1 MLHSHDEL
9 DGHSTRSGDDRLPMS
24 SFLHTIPEGSSDIAA
39 SASPFNPEAAAA
51 AAAEGPSY
59 SNDSSWSAMMRPF
72 RTSQPNPRPAAPASV
87 SSTRADNAGV
97 EDKSYFG
104 SEAGNHASG
113 MDGSLT
119 AAVAGEQEQPD
130 PQAGRAGVGGRPS
143 APIKRRRSSLARAN
157 KRKVGVVCFAS
168 LLVVIVVVIA
178 LAVIVRKLDDD
189 QGADQA
195 NTSNASATNSQSF
208 NGTDPSSMNTT
219 GLQVPT
225 LAPTIEESSYGFAS
239 AASATGTQNP
249 AITAVDDDI
258 VNDDMADDSFNEDCS
273 PLVKLDEAIYML
285 YTAEEAQL
293 NMLPHVSSEVFSNP
307 LSPRYQAREWLLN
320 NDTLLQEIIMESCS
334 NQPDD
339 TLNRIAQRYVMLVF
353 YFSTLNDNDATTAS
367 ASANNDGRKL
377 RKLADQTAK
386 FEIHPDVH
394 ECFWVPN
401 ACGQDSASDNTQV
414 QSVLGDPST
423 ATQLTSQF
431 ILYLNVSHANLKG
444 TLPFELGYLSG
455 LRELAIHGNELTGS
469 IPELL
474 LTQLQFLY
482 VLDLSQNSFQGTI
495 PPALWSLPTLRFA
508 YLHGNKLTGSIPQTL
523 PASPS
528 SDLEEIWLRDNRLSG
543 SIPQWWTDLPNLD
556 VLSVRNNSWT
566 GQLPEE
572 WSQAGKLEFF
582 DASYNQLTGNVPPSL
597 LYGIPALQHLY
608 LDYNL
613 LVGAL
618 PTINEFDTSFAVGQS
633 EFKMQ
638 ALWLQYN
645 QLTGTI
651 PAGFGWEWS
660 RLQELELH
668 GNQFT
673 GSWECI
679 EDGIN
684 VWPLMEELAVDC
696 WTDPTM
702 GSEQKANLTQPTSR
716 GIDMSVCKSCCIKCF

>member
-1 MLHSHDEL
+1 MLHPHDDL

-24 SFLHTIPEGSSDIAA
+24 SFLHTIPEGSSA

-51 AAAEGPSY
+51 ATSPSGP
-59 SNDSSWSAMMRPF
+59 NESSWSAMMRPF
-72 RTSQPNPRPAAPASV
+72 RTSQPNNPRPAAPASV

-97 EDKSYFG
+97 EGKSYFG

-119 AAVAGEQEQPD
+119 AVTGGQEQAD
-130 PQAGRAGVGGRPS
+130 PQAIRAGAGGRQG

-157 KRKVGVVCFAS
+157 KRKVGVVCLAS
-168 LLVVIVVVIA
+168 LLVVVVVVIA

-189 QGADQA
+189 QGADQD
-195 NTSNASATNSQSF
+195 NGNGSTTTSPLNETEN
-208 NGTDPSSMNTT
+208 PT
-219 GLQVPT
+219 GLQEPT
-225 LAPTIEESSYGFAS
+225 LAPTIEESSYGLS
-239 AASATGTQNP
+239 LTGTQNP
-249 AITAVDDDI
+249 ASAAGDDDI

-285 YTAEEAQL
+285 YTAEESQL

-320 NDTLLQEIIMESCS
+320 NDTLLQAIIMESCP

-353 YFSTLNDNDATTAS
+353 YFSTLNENSAAATAT
-367 ASANNDGRKL
+367 SANNNGLKL

-414 QSVLGDPST
+414 QSLVGDSPT
-423 ATQLTSQF
+423 AAQLKSEF

-444 TLPFELGYLSG
+444 TLPFELGYISG
-455 LRELAIHGNELTGS
+455 LRELAIHGNKLTGS

-543 SIPQWWTDLPNLD
+543 GIPQWWTQLPNLD

-566 GQLPEE
+566 GQLPQE

-582 DASYNQLTGNVPPSL
+582 DASYNQLTGSVPASL

-613 LVGAL
+613 LVGSL
-618 PTINEFDTSFAVGQS
+618 PTINEFETSFAASRS
-633 EFKMQ
+633 ELKMQ

-651 PAGFGWEWS
+651 PAGFGWEWNQ
-660 RLQELELH
+660 LQELELH
-668 GNQFT
+668 GNQLT
-673 GSWECI
+673 GSWECVDDEI
-679 EDGIN
+679 D

-696 WTDPTM
+696 WTDPTLI
-702 GSEQKANLTQPTSR
+702 SEQKANLTQSTSD
-716 GIDMSVCKSCCIKCF
+716 GIDMSLCKSCCIKCF